1 MAGLEA
7 VLRITAKDDAGPA
20 LAKVKEQIA
29 QLDKSIAVFDKMATS
44 VGKVAKSTD
53 PLLVSINASVRSMN
67 EARTAATELAAG
79 LEKVGGGAETAAGAQ
94 RTLGEAVMSTTRLMA
109 LQGTEAVKVAEKIVV
124 SQKKAAKEA
133 KEAAA
138 TRKEM
143 VGMGGG
149 LVGTML
155 GFGAAELG
163 VKAIESGATLDQ
175 AMAKLRTSGVP
186 DADIEQAK
194 AGYADFS
201 KTHAGMTEAEYLT
214 KYGEAR
220 TMSSDPLKTTREMAQ
235 LSLAL
240 KNSGVETSPDEV
252 RSFIKAVDELSLPP
266 AEQEKLLDRMAKVKQ
281 LYGANITGETWLA
294 AQRRSSMS
302 AYGWDDKFRDN
313 YFPFM
318 LQSLGVTSGNDMMTA
333 YSNYVGKHMQHTE
346 MMNLAKYG
354 FIRPQDEVINKAGT
368 IKGLKPGA
376 QVWEE
381 SLMKA
386 NPAQFAWDMHQK
398 FMSRKGA
405 TEDQFTSFVGTLP
418 RAMGAM
424 IEFFTH
430 GQGLAARDLALG
442 KNPVGLAAAGNEYA
456 AKNPMAALDALRTSI
471 EQFGAALT
479 SGPVMQASAQL
490 VALAQH
496 VTDAAAIVDKFEK
509 AHPGVAKAGTYAAEG
524 AGGLFGLGLIA
535 AGAKW
540 LGRTALG
547 GFGLGGLFGGGGGAG
562 GAAAAGGG
570 ATAAAAGAGRG
581 ILGGVLAGASLPGL
595 IDLLTDDNRTPGA
608 KANDAAVLAWGKSLI
623 DKLLGPSTPQSPAAG
638 APEHHWGPWHAGGS
652 PAGPIITDRP
662 FLGRDPHSPQSGPYS
677 YSPKGAESISVSG
690 QAQVEHTVHVDVSLE
705 PGLMAKIEQA
715 ANSIGFTVPL
725 IGGGTGRM
733 DSDAGAHRTGGIGS
747 M

>member
-1 MAGLEA
+1 
-7 VLRITAKDDAGPA
+7 
-20 LAKVKEQIA
+20 
-29 QLDKSIAVFDKMATS
+29 
-44 VGKVAKSTD
+44 
-53 PLLVSINASVRSMN
+53 
-67 EARTAATELAAG
+67 
-79 LEKVGGGAETAAGAQ
+79 
-94 RTLGEAVMSTTRLMA
+94 
-109 LQGTEAVKVAEKIVV
+109 
-124 SQKKAAKEA
+124 
-133 KEAAA
+133 
-138 TRKEM
+138 M

-163 VKAIESGATLDQ
+163 VKAVESGATLDQ

-354 FIRPQDEVINKAGT
+354 FIRPQDEVLNKVGD

-509 AHPGVAKAGTYAAEG
+509 AHPGVAKAGTYTAEG
-524 AGGLFGLGLIA
+524 AGGLLGLGLVA

-623 DKLLGPSTPQSPAAG
+623 DKLLGPSTPQSPSAS
-638 APEHHWGPWHAGGS
+638 APEHHWGPWHAGGTAS
-652 PAGPIITDRP
+652 GPIITDRP
-662 FLGRDPHSPQSGPYS
+662 FLGRDPRSPQTGPYS
-677 YSPKGAESISVSG
+677 YTPKAEEVSVSG
-690 QAQVEHTVHVDVSLE
+690 QAQVEHEVTVRIEPSPLLTAIVD
-705 PGLMAKIEQA
+705 QA
-715 ANSIGFTVPL
+715 RAAVNFTVPL

-733 DSDAGAHRTGGIGS
+733 DSDAGPHRGGIGH